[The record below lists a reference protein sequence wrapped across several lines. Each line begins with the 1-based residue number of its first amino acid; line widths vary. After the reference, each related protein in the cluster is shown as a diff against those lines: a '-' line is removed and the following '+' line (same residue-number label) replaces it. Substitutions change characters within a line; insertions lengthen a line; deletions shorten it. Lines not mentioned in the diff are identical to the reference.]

1 MGTYGQPAYDFLK
14 QLSFPRVSGSTE
26 EQRAGE
32 LIAKRVRE
40 IGFLPVFEPFEYIS
54 ERPVETEFALMA
66 PETVCYSVTGCINAG
81 NTPPEGREAE
91 FCYLRNIDEIA
102 LKQAKAKFVLL
113 NERPGE
119 KDYKRLV
126 DAGIA
131 GMLFMNGTS
140 RDTYENSDLDTMR
153 FRDCYIRHGK
163 MPAFA
168 MRMIDVLDLL
178 HRNPQRVRF
187 KLRTETVKVTSR
199 NIVVEVPGSDLAE
212 ETIAVGAHYDSTEFS
227 CGAWDNGAG
236 VVQVLGLLEHLAAHP
251 PRRTVKIIFFGSE
264 EVGLMGSRAYL
275 ETHSE
280 LKDSLL
286 AMVNADVGGSYLGK
300 EMIVVTG
307 TQTAEDYVR
316 SIMYDTGHSAR
327 LSCGVMSS
335 DSIVF
340 SDHGIPSISLGQ
352 FPPQGGGY
360 MHTRYDNMDM
370 ISRDVLDTEVC
381 FMIALVERLAG
392 AEVFPIPRVIPKD
405 LRQNI
410 VDYFGTGLSQTET
423 VTEFPEEPERNKPL
437 F

>member
-1 MGTYGQPAYDFLK
+1 MGTYGQTAYSFLEK
-14 QLSFPRVSGSTE
+14 LSVPRTSGSPE
-26 EQRAGE
+26 EQRAAE
-32 LIAKRVRE
+32 LIAERVRE
-40 IGFLPVFEPFEYIS
+40 IGFAPVFETFEYTAY
-54 ERPVETEFALMA
+54 RPVKAEFTLIA
-66 PETVCYSVTGCINAG
+66 PEIVSYTVTGCINAE
-81 NTPPEGREAE
+81 NTPPEGVEAD
-91 FCYLRNIDEIA
+91 FYYLRNIDEIA
-102 LKQAKAKFVLL
+102 LKQAKGKFVLL
-113 NERPGE
+113 NERPSE
-119 KDYKRLV
+119 KDYQRLV
-126 DAGIA
+126 GAGIV
-131 GMLFMNGTS
+131 GMLWMNGTS

-153 FRDCYIRHGK
+153 FRDCYGRYGK

-178 HRNPQRVRF
+178 HREPQRVRF
-187 KLRTETVKVTSR
+187 KLRTKPVQVTSQ
-199 NIVVEVPGSDLAE
+199 NIVVEVPGRDLAE
-212 ETIAVGAHYDSTEFS
+212 EAIAVGAHYDSTEFS

-251 PRRTVKIIFFGSE
+251 PRRTVQVIFFGSE

-275 ETHSE
+275 EAHPEMRDT
-280 LKDSLL
+280 LL
-286 AMVNADVGGSYLGK
+286 AMVNTDVGGSYLGK

-307 TQTAEDYVR
+307 TETAEDYVR
-316 SIMYDTGHSAR
+316 SVLYDTGYSAR

-360 MHTRYDNMDM
+360 MHTRYDNMEM
-370 ISRDVLDTEVC
+370 ISKEVLDVEVR
-381 FMIALVERLAG
+381 FLIALVDRLAG

-410 VDYFGTGLSQTET
+410 INYFGTGLGHTET
-423 VTEFPEEPERNKPL
+423 VTEFPEEPARNKPL

>member
-32 LIAKRVRE
+32 MIAKRVRE

-236 VVQVLGLLEHLAAHP
+236 VVQVLGLLEHLAVHP

-264 EVGLMGSRAYL
+264 EVGLMGARAYL

-335 DSIVF
+335 DSVVF